1 MKAFIE
7 HLARQAGRMAVHY
20 RTQPDLDIQRKEDPK
35 DIVTRADR
43 EIEHFL
49 RSEIEQHYPNH
60 GVIGEE
66 EADKPGVEY
75 CWVIDPIDGTASYAH
90 GQYHYAISIALQK
103 NNETILGA
111 VYAPALDELF
121 MAEAGKGATRNRR
134 PIHVSSCA
142 RLEESMLGTGFAC
155 LRNNRPR
162 NNLPLFAAIAPK
174 VRDTRRFGSAALD
187 LAYVA
192 CGQLDGFWE
201 LHLHLY
207 DIAAGVLLVREAGGL
222 VTDFRGDAAGLPG
235 EILATNGAL
244 HSPLLRIIRE
254 AEPANPKGEP

>member
-7 HLARQAGRMAVHY
+7 QVVRQAGRMAVQY
-20 RTQPDLDIQRKEDPK
+20 RMQADLDVQKKDDPK

-43 EIEHFL
+43 DIERFL
-49 RSEIEQHYPNH
+49 RGEIEQHYPGH
-60 GVIGEE
+60 GIIGEE
-66 EADKPGVEY
+66 ERDKPGSDY

-90 GQYHYAISIALQK
+90 GQYHYSISIALQK
-103 NNETILGA
+103 EGETILGA
-111 VYAPALDELF
+111 VYAPALEELF
-121 MAEAGKGATRNRR
+121 MAEAGKGATRNRK
-134 PIHVSSCA
+134 PIRVSPCA
-142 RLEESMLGTGFAC
+142 NLEESMLGTGFAC
-155 LRNNRPR
+155 LRNNRSR
-162 NNLPLFAAIAPK
+162 NNLPLFAAIAPQ

-207 DIAAGVLLVREAGGL
+207 DIAAGVLLVREAGG
-222 VTDFRGDAAGLPG
+222 VVSDFQGGAAGLPG

-244 HSPLLRIIRE
+244 HAPLLHLIQHAETAKRE
-254 AEPANPKGEP
+254 TES